1 MDGYDKPIQID
12 EFNNRSN
19 GNQIFNDNQMGD
31 SDDDQLEISDAILTN
46 EKKLNNLIGFQSE
59 DEDSEKDRFKSP
71 KNEIV
76 LKDSENLN
84 FGPITQ
90 LF

>member
-46 EKKLNNLIGFQSE
+46 EKKLNNLIGLQPE
-59 DEDSEKDRFKSP
+59 DENSEKDRFKSP
-71 KNEIV
+71 KHEID
-76 LKDSENLN
+76 LKDSAHLS

>member
-46 EKKLNNLIGFQSE
+46 EKKLNNLIGFQAE
-59 DEDSEKDRFKSP
+59 DENSASEKDRFKSP
-71 KNEIV
+71 KNE
-76 LKDSENLN
+76 
-84 FGPITQ
+84 
-90 LF
+90 